1 MVARKTIDVS
11 LKEEINQMTRNEY
24 SVAMYVCYYKK
35 KKVYLNE

>member
-24 SVAMYVCYYKK
+24 SVVLCTYVITRKK
-35 KKVYLNE
+35 IYI